1 VLVEPDADR
10 VASMDGQ
17 ELVRVSDSEREAVV
31 ERLNVATSE
40 GRLTLEEFGDRVT
53 DALAA
58 RTRGDLD
65 KLVGDLPATGART
78 SAPASAVSAVG
89 RVSQITPIGS
99 VKRRGRW
106 RIDRDMEIGTQIGS
120 IKLDLRQAEIAA
132 SQVELHVRAVIGSVK
147 VWIPRGVAVEV
158 DGQTVLGSRSVHEES
173 PQPFAPVLRL
183 RIDTVI
189 GSVKVYRV

>member
-1 VLVEPDADR
+1 MLVEPDADR
-10 VASMDGQ
+10 VAGMDGQ

-78 SAPASAVSAVG
+78 SAPANAVG